1 MRKAAVFFIV
11 TLMGSLAMADVRE
24 GETAPMV
31 VSVDEKMRSLDMADL
46 VDGAPLVFLYGSA
59 T

>member
-1 MRKAAVFFIV
+1 MKAA
-11 TLMGSLAMADVRE
+11 TLLAITTLLAALAGASVDE
-24 GETAPMV
+24 GDTAPMI
-31 VSVDEKMRSLDMADL
+31 VSVDEKMRAFDMANL